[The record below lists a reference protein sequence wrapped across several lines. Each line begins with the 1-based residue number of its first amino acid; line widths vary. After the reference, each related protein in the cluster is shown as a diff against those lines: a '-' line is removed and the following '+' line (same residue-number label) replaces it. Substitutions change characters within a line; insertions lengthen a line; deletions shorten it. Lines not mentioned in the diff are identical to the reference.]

1 MKKTSIIKI
10 SKDKKPFWEMI
21 SISGYIFAQILADIG
36 SLKIANIGGLSI
48 DGGTFIYP
56 LTFTLR
62 DMVHKVLGK
71 KLAKQVII
79 TAGVFNI
86 LMVLFFQ
93 LLVALPAD
101 VEWIFQSEF
110 ATILGPLW
118 QITLA
123 SVIAEVIS
131 QLVDTEAYSFF
142 IKKISE
148 KNQWGRVL
156 FSNLLAIPVDSI
168 IFAFIAFWGI
178 LPVSVIWS
186 IILANI
192 LVKSIVSAISF
203 PSIYL
208 IPDNLIPSDKK

>member
-1 MKKTSIIKI
+1 M
-10 SKDKKPFWEMI
+10 SKDKRSFWQML
-21 SISGYIFAQILADIG
+21 SISGYIFAQILADLG
-36 SLKIANIGGLSI
+36 SLKIANVGGLAI
-48 DGGTFIYP
+48 DGGTFVYP

-62 DMVHKVLGK
+62 DMVHKILGK
-71 KLAKQVII
+71 KLARQVII
-79 TAGVFNI
+79 TAGVFNV
-86 LMVLFFQ
+86 LMVAFFQ
-93 LLVALPAD
+93 FLVALPAD
-101 VEWIFQSEF
+101 AEWIFQSEF

-118 QITLA
+118 QITIA
-123 SVIAEVIS
+123 SIVAEVIS

-156 FSNLLAIPVDSI
+156 FSNLLAIPVDSV

-192 LVKSIVSAISF
+192 IVKSAVSAVSF
-203 PSIYL
+203 PGIYL
-208 IPDNLIPSDKK
+208 VPDDIIPSEEK

>member
-1 MKKTSIIKI
+1 MKKNSLRKM
-10 SKDKKPFWEMI
+10 SKDKRSFWQML
-21 SISGYIFAQILADIG
+21 SISGYIFAQVLADLG
-36 SLKIANIGGLSI
+36 SLKIANVGGLAI
-48 DGGTFIYP
+48 DGGTFVYP

-62 DMVHKVLGK
+62 DMVHKILGK
-71 KLAKQVII
+71 KLARQVII
-79 TAGVFNI
+79 TAGVFNVF
-86 LMVLFFQ
+86 MVAFFQ
-93 LLVALPAD
+93 FLVALPAD
-101 VEWIFQSEF
+101 AEWIFQSEF

-118 QITLA
+118 QITIA
-123 SVIAEVIS
+123 SIVAEVIS

-156 FSNLLAIPVDSI
+156 FSNLLAIPVDSV

-192 LVKSIVSAISF
+192 IVKSAVSAVSF
-203 PSIYL
+203 PGIYL
-208 IPDNLIPSDKK
+208 VPDDIIASEEK